1 MDARKLTALGYQVGP
16 KLKFAGLEVVCIEGQ
31 LRQKLLYV
39 TSRFWGPSWPQIQFC
54 LSGIS
59 PEPRPLPFRK
69 TPSLLLDD
77 TPESRAILES
87 LTKTAKASRQSEVHI
102 DDIGFVELEGKPLRD
117 LKQFVL
123 PSISVVVVLFLSFI
137 WGSASTEPIE
147 DNEKESRTSCIVDS
161 SQAEFEAWLASS
173 LASDSLTANQPLEIA
188 TDLGRLEL
196 SVDSTIGSAAKV
208 SGVAVCADGREL
220 VINHRVDTS
229 GMGAVLELG
238 Q

>member
-16 KLKFAGLEVVCIEGQ
+16 KLKYVGLEVVYLESQ
-31 LRQKLLYV
+31 LRQKLLFV
-39 TSRFWGPSWPQIQFC
+39 TSRFWGPSWPQIHFC

-59 PEPRPLPFRK
+59 PEPRPLSFRK

-147 DNEKESRTSCIVDS
+147 DSEQETRTSCIVDS
-161 SQAEFEAWLASS
+161 SQTEFEAWLASS
-173 LASDSLTANQPLEIA
+173 LASESLTANQSLEVA

>member
-16 KLKFAGLEVVCIEGQ
+16 KLKFAGLEVVCLESQ

-39 TSRFWGPSWPQIQFC
+39 TSRFWGPSWPQIHFC
-54 LSGIS
+54 LSSIS
-59 PEPRPLPFRK
+59 PEPRLLSLGK

-77 TPESRAILES
+77 TPESRAFLES
-87 LTKTAKASRQSEVHI
+87 LSKTAKASRQREVHI
-102 DDIGFVELEGKPLRD
+102 DDIGFVELEGKPVRD

-137 WGSASTEPIE
+137 WGSASSAPIE
-147 DNEKESRTSCIVDS
+147 DSEQETRTSCIVDS
-161 SQAEFEAWLASS
+161 SQTEFELWLASS
-173 LASDSLTANQPLEIA
+173 LASESLTANQVLEIA

-208 SGVAVCADGREL
+208 SGIVVCDDGREL

-229 GMGAVLELG
+229 GTGAVLELG